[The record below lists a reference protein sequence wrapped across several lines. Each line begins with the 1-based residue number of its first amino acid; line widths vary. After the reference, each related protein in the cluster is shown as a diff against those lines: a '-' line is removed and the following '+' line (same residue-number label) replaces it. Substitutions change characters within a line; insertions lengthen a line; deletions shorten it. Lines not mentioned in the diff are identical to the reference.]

1 LTRRLFTSIA
11 ICVCVLTAPRV
22 VRAQD
27 VPLSD
32 LLPELINADIFLAP
46 PPAGFQSHATHFVPG
61 ADQQNV
67 PYFFNQQ
74 LILQLGT
81 FPLGSP
87 SGGFSYSFDSSTG
100 TFQRSTQTFGPAFAE
115 RALTIGK
122 KRFSVGANFQ
132 YSKYTTFE
140 GAQLDNGEVKFYL
153 HHASVT
159 TPPAFF
165 EGDLIEVALNLEV
178 SSNTTTL
185 FANYGLTNAWDVAIA
200 VPIQHVSMDASV
212 DATVLRVATGATSPI
227 HTFPNGTTEQTF
239 TSSGSA
245 SGIGDILLRTKY
257 RFLSMKGGGLAAGV
271 DFRLPTG
278 DEQNLLGTGST
289 QATFTFIGSSAY
301 GKFAPHYNLAYTAS
315 TEGNVDDNIPAI
327 SDEFDY
333 KFGTEFGVSP
343 TITLSADFIGRTLI
357 DSGRLQFGNNTYNYM
372 SAAGVPGSITV
383 NELNTTD
390 KSLNLTSLVVGGKFN
405 VAGNLLINAN
415 VLFSLGSRGVT
426 APVTPVIGAEYSF

>member
-11 ICVCVLTAPRV
+11 VCLCVVTAPTV
-22 VRAQD
+22 ARAQD
-27 VPLSD
+27 VPLSQLLVD
-32 LLPELINADIFLAP
+32 LIQQDIRLAP
-46 PPAGFQSHATHFVPG
+46 PTVGLSHEAHFVPG
-61 ADQQNV
+61 ADQQIA

-140 GAQLDNGEVKFYL
+140 GADLDNGEVKFYL
-153 HHASVT
+153 HHAPIGN
-159 TPPAFF
+159 PPLFF
-165 EGDLIEVALNLEV
+165 EGDLIETALNLEV

-200 VPIQHVSMDASV
+200 VPIQHVTMDASV
-212 DATVLRVATGATSPI
+212 DATVLRLATGTLPI
-227 HTFPNGTTEQTF
+227 HTFPNGTIEQTF

-245 SGIGDILLRTKY
+245 SGIGDILLRTKF
-257 RFLSMKGGGLAAGV
+257 RFLSMKGGGLAGGV

-278 DEQNLLGTGST
+278 DEENLLGTGAT
-289 QATFTFIGSSAY
+289 QATFTFIGSSTR
-301 GKFAPHYNLAYTAS
+301 GSFAPHFNIAYTAS
-315 TEGNVDDNIPAI
+315 TESDIVEIP
-327 SDEFDY
+327 DEFDY
-333 KFGTEFGVSP
+333 TFGAEFGVSP
-343 TITLSADFIGRTLI
+343 TVTLSADFIGRSLI
-357 DSGRLQFGNNTYNYM
+357 DSGRLQFGDNTYNYM
-372 SAAGVPGSITV
+372 SATGVPGSITV

-426 APVTPVIGAEYSF
+426 APFTPVIGAEYSF